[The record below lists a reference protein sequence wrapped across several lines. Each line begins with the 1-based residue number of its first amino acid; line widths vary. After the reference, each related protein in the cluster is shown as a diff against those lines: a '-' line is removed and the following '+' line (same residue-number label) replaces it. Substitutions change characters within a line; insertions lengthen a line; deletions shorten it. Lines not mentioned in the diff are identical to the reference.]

1 MTAVAVNR
9 RGIALT
15 TAAHLVNDMYQ
26 GVVPALLPFLVAERH
41 YSYAAVAGLTLA
53 ATVVSSVV
61 QPAFG
66 WLGDRRPRRWL
77 IGGGML
83 LAAVG
88 VGLVGFT
95 DSYVLTWVAIAVS
108 GLGIA
113 AFHPEAARAA
123 RQAAGSSN
131 QAMSLFA
138 LGGNGGYA
146 LGSLVATP
154 IFLTLGVRGAPLLVV
169 PAVVMALVLFAR
181 LTTVLDGPTASP
193 RPARLPTGTDDWRA
207 FFKLTVVVVI
217 RSILFLG
224 VSSFIALFFIE
235 ELDTSDSLG
244 GIALTTFLLAGA
256 VGTFFGGWLA
266 DRSNRI
272 VTLRTGFVLALPG
285 LLGILLSP
293 VWPLTLVFV
302 VLTGIGL
309 LMPFSVM
316 VMLGQDYLPNR
327 IGTASGVTVG
337 LAMTVGGLFTPLLG
351 ALADQTSLPMAFTAL
366 VVLPPIAIALSIGMR
381 EAGQPQ
387 VGLEPSATSKPSAP

>member
-1 MTAVAVNR
+1 VNAPTVNR
-9 RGIALT
+9 RGVAMT

-53 ATVVSSVV
+53 ATVVSSIV

-83 LAAVG
+83 VAALGVAV
-88 VGLVGFT
+88 VGLT
-95 DSYVLTWVAIAVS
+95 DSYPLTWIAIAVS

-123 RQAAGSSN
+123 RQAAGTSN
-131 QAMSLFA
+131 KAMSLFA

-154 IFLTLGVRGAPLLVV
+154 IFLTFGVRGAPLLLL
-169 PAVVMALVLFAR
+169 PALVMALVLFAR
-181 LTTVLDGPTASP
+181 LTTVLDGPSTARRP
-193 RPARLPTGTDDWRA
+193 RAMPVGEDDWRA
-207 FFKLTVVVVI
+207 FAKLIVVVVI

-224 VSSFIALFFIE
+224 VSSFIALYFIE
-235 ELDTSDSLG
+235 QLGASDSLG
-244 GIALTTFLLAGA
+244 GVALTTFLLAGA
-256 VGTFFGGWLA
+256 LGTFLGGWFA
-266 DRSNRI
+266 DRTNR
-272 VTLRTGFVLALPG
+272 VLSLRAGFVLALPG
-285 LLGILLSP
+285 IIGILLSP
-293 VWPLTLVFV
+293 VWPLALFFV
-302 VLTGIGL
+302 AVTGIGL

-316 VMLGQDYLPNR
+316 VMLGQDYLPQR

-337 LAMTVGGLFTPLLG
+337 LAMTVGGFFTPLLG
-351 ALADQTSLPMAFTAL
+351 ALADRTSLAVAFAAL
-366 VVLPPIAIALSIGMR
+366 LVLPPIAIAVTFAMR
-381 EAGQPQ
+381 EARQPAAT
-387 VGLEPSATSKPSAP
+387 ATSDAPG

>member
-1 MTAVAVNR
+1 
-9 RGIALT
+9 
-15 TAAHLVNDMYQ
+15 MYQ

-285 LLGILLSP
+285 LAGILLSP

-351 ALADQTSLPMAFTAL
+351 ALADRTSLAVAFAAL
-366 VVLPPIAIALSIGMR
+366 LVLPPIAIAVTFAMR
-381 EAGQPQ
+381 EARQPAAT
-387 VGLEPSATSKPSAP
+387 ATSDAPG

>member
-366 VVLPPIAIALSIGMR
+366 VVLPPIAIAVSIGMR
-381 EAGQPQ
+381 EAGRPQ